1 MFNHIIMPKKKAKQ
15 MKPINHSKG
24 IGTMQHDVQAAI
36 DVHKKVNPKDV
47 FDFKAEPIVKLKSK
61 VSSKKNV
68 KQKKSL

>member
-1 MFNHIIMPKKKAKQ
+1 MPKKKAKQ
-15 MKPINHSKG
+15 MKPINHSNG

-47 FDFKAEPIVKLKSK
+47 FDFKAEPIVKLKK
-61 VSSKKNV
+61 PSKKNV

>member
-47 FDFKAEPIVKLKSK
+47 FDFKSK